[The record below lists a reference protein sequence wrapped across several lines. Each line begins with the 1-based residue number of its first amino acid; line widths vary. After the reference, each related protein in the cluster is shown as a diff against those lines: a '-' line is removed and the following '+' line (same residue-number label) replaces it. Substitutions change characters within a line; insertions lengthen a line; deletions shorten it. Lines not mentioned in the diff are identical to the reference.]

1 VVSRPGGNMRQ
12 MNGDKWRVL
21 CVLASEEE
29 EDPALL
35 IDLITRINQAF
46 EESHQKSHILLDAS
60 ACFDRVPLVSLPV
73 EYDC

>member
-12 MNGDKWRVL
+12 MNGDKCRVL
-21 CVLASEEE
+21 CVLASEE

-46 EESHQKSHILLDAS
+46 EESHQKSHILLDES
-60 ACFDRVPLVSLPV
+60 AYFDRVPLVSLPV